1 MVKADSRITYLIIV
15 ALLIACSYMGLHVFV
30 QYTASGFVYTQIA
43 GIMLTGIGIGGVLV
57 LLTYAIELWKKP
69 EYLELRLSWQPSFIL
84 VFYLVSA
91 VSIYFG
97 VQGVFAS
104 TPVAADSYT
113 QLLGPMLIGL
123 GVTALM
129 ITAIYH
135 YRSIGVAKTPG
146 SGLTE
151 PSKEVTVKPFEHDLA
166 LRVVSRNNIL
176 STIAKTM
183 STHLLTPEVIKS
195 GMLANP
201 HVLSSKY
208 VFFSLLTFVASIPL
222 TALAILS
229 LQSYNAPSFPALLF
243 LLAPLAMLAIPYLK
257 LKGRAGDRKRGIEDE
272 LPFFCTY
279 ASVMQSVGLSLY
291 NSFENIAYRNVFR
304 NLEKE
309 ALMIQRNVLFFFKN
323 QVEALEQ
330 AGRVHPNEKFRGLL
344 LGYTSEWRSGG
355 DTVHYLD
362 AKSKE
367 LLNDMRFRW
376 QRYTAM
382 VSDIGEVMVSLFF
395 IMPVLILTT
404 AFVFPL
410 QTTVITGAVVAVLIP
425 LLTAVVF
432 MMISNMQP
440 KTYDLIE
447 GKTPLIIIAA
457 IASFAIAYFLS
468 HSTVWI
474 ALATSIISTSVF
486 YGAWVVAQR
495 REIGLVEKALPQFL
509 RDITEYKKMGYDINK
524 SVFRISEEN
533 SYNTT
538 FDALL
543 KNTVKQ
549 MRMGLRLSDTEIKVR
564 SWLGRLTFFLLGE
577 IVNSGGGTAS
587 ALETLTN
594 FVSNVNQIKKEA
606 KSTMHLYEVLT
617 YLTPIGLAF
626 TVALMVSLMTAFSS
640 TVASASEVGILKQI
654 TSVPDELIQTT
665 NMMIVA
671 ASASMA
677 FVAGKAIDLTSK
689 NTLRIAV
696 TVAVAVI
703 SISLS
708 TEFVSGIIRMVTG

>member
-1 MVKADSRITYLIIV
+1 MVKADSRITYLIII
-15 ALLIACSYMGLHVFV
+15 ALLIACSYIGLHVFI
-30 QYTASGFVYTQIA
+30 QYSASGFVYTQIA
-43 GIMLTGIGIGGVLV
+43 GIMLTGIGVGGVLV

-69 EYLELRLSWQPSFIL
+69 EYLELRLSWQPNPIL
-84 VFYLVSA
+84 VSYIASA
-91 VSIYFG
+91 VVLYFG
-97 VQGVFAS
+97 IGVVLSAL
-104 TPVAADSYT
+104 TPVNENYT
-113 QLLGPMLIGL
+113 DTLGPVLIGIGITSL
-123 GVTALM
+123 T
-129 ITAIYH
+129 ITAIFH
-135 YRSIGVAKTPG
+135 YRSAAKARG
-146 SGLTE
+146 SGKG
-151 PSKEVTVKPFEHDLA
+151 SGKEVTVKPFENDLG

-176 STIAKTM
+176 SAIARTM
-183 STHLLTPEVIKS
+183 STRLLTPEVIKS

-201 HVLSSKY
+201 QVLSSKY
-208 VFFSLLTFVASIPL
+208 VFFSLLALVASVPL
-222 TALAILS
+222 TAFALIS
-229 LQSYNAPSFPALLF
+229 LQQYDAPLFPAFLF
-243 LLAPLAMLAIPYLK
+243 LLAPLAMLVMPYLK
-257 LKGRAGDRKRGIEDE
+257 LKSMAGDRKRGIEDE

-291 NSFENIAYRNVFR
+291 NSFENIASRNVFA

-309 ALMIQRNVLFFFKN
+309 ALMIQRNVQFFFKN

-425 LLTAVVF
+425 LLTTVVF

-447 GKTPLIIIAA
+447 GKTTFSVVAA
-457 IASFAIAYFLS
+457 IASFVVAYFLS

-474 ALATSIISTSVF
+474 ALATSIISTGVF
-486 YGAWVVAQR
+486 YGTSVIAQR
-495 REIGLVEKALPQFL
+495 REIALVEKALPQFL

-524 SVFRISEEN
+524 SVFKIAEEN

-543 KNTVKQ
+543 KNTAKQ
-549 MRMGLRLSDTEIKVR
+549 MRMGLRLSDAEIKVR

-606 KSTMHLYEVLT
+606 KSTMQLYEVLT

-626 TVALMVSLMTAFSS
+626 TVALMASLMTAFSS

-654 TSVPDELIQTT
+654 SSVPDELIQTT

-696 TVAVAVI
+696 TAAIAAI

>member
-1 MVKADSRITYLIIV
+1 MVKTDSRITYLIIV
-15 ALLIACSYMGLHVFV
+15 ALLIVCSYIGLHVFV
-30 QYTASGFVYTQIA
+30 QYTASGFVYTQIV
-43 GIMLTGIGIGGVLV
+43 GIMLTGIGVGGVLV

-69 EYLELRLSWQPSFIL
+69 EYLELRLSWQPNPVLMSYIA
-84 VFYLVSA
+84 SA
-91 VSIYFG
+91 VVLYFG
-97 VQGVFAS
+97 IGGVFAL
-104 TPVAADSYT
+104 TPVHENYT
-113 QLLGPMLIGL
+113 DTLGPVLTGIGVASL
-123 GVTALM
+123 T
-129 ITAIYH
+129 ITAIFH
-135 YRSIGVAKTPG
+135 YRGAAKARG
-146 SGLTE
+146 SGKE
-151 PSKEVTVKPFEHDLA
+151 AGKEVTVKPFEHDLA

-176 STIAKTM
+176 SAIAKTM
-183 STHLLTPEVIKS
+183 SAHLLTPEVIKS

-201 HVLSSKY
+201 QVLSSKY
-208 VFFSLLTFVASIPL
+208 VFLSLLALVASIPL
-222 TALAILS
+222 TALALLS
-229 LQSYNAPSFPALLF
+229 LQSYDAQSLPALLF
-243 LLAPLAMLAIPYLK
+243 LLAPLAMLVMPYLK
-257 LKGRAGDRKRGIEDE
+257 LKSMAGDRKRGIEDE

-291 NSFENIAYRNVFR
+291 NSFENIASKNIFA

-309 ALMIQRNVLFFFKN
+309 ALMIQRNVQFFFKN

-330 AGRVHPNEKFRGLL
+330 AGRVHPNEKFRSLL

-355 DTVHYLD
+355 DMVHYLD

-367 LLNDMRFRW
+367 FLNDMRFRW

-410 QTTVITGAVVAVLIP
+410 QTMVITGVVVAVLVP

-447 GKTPLIIIAA
+447 GKTTFSVVAA
-457 IASFAIAYFLS
+457 IASFAIAYLLS

-474 ALATSIISTSVF
+474 ALATSIISAGVF
-486 YGAWVVAQR
+486 YGAWVIAQR
-495 REIGLVEKALPQFL
+495 REIMLVEKALPQFL

-524 SVFRISEEN
+524 SVFRLAEEN
-533 SYNTT
+533 SYNIT

-543 KNTVKQ
+543 KNTAKQ

-606 KSTMHLYEVLT
+606 KSTMQLYEVLT

-626 TVALMVSLMTAFSS
+626 TVALMASLMTAFSS

-654 TSVPDELIQTT
+654 SSVPDELIQTT

-696 TVAVAVI
+696 TVAIAAI

>member
-1 MVKADSRITYLIIV
+1 MVKADSRITYLIII
-15 ALLIACSYMGLHVFV
+15 ALLIACSYTGLHVFV
-30 QYTASGFVYTQIA
+30 QYSASGFIYTQIA
-43 GIMLTGIGIGGVLV
+43 GIMLTGIGVGGVLV

-69 EYLELRLSWQPSFIL
+69 EYLELRLSWQPNST
-84 VFYLVSA
+84 LVSYIASA
-91 VSIYFG
+91 VVLYFG
-97 VQGVFAS
+97 IGGVFAL
-104 TPVAADSYT
+104 TPVNDNYT
-113 QLLGPMLIGL
+113 HVLGPVLTGIGITL
-123 GVTALM
+123 LT
-129 ITAIYH
+129 ITAIFH
-135 YRSIGVAKTPG
+135 YGSAAKAKGPEKEVG
-146 SGLTE
+146 
-151 PSKEVTVKPFEHDLA
+151 KEVTVKPFEHDLT
-166 LRVVSRNNIL
+166 LRMVSRNNIL
-176 STIAKTM
+176 STIARAM
-183 STHLLTPEVIKS
+183 STHLTPEVIKS
-195 GMLANP
+195 GMLVNP
-201 HVLSSKY
+201 QLLSSRY
-208 VFFSLLTFVASIPL
+208 VFFSLLALVSSAPL
-222 TALAILS
+222 TAFALIS
-229 LQSYNAPSFPALLF
+229 LQQYNAPLFPALLL
-243 LLAPLAMLAIPYLK
+243 LLAPLATLVMPYLK
-257 LKGRAGDRKRGIEDE
+257 LKSMAGDRKRGIEDE

-291 NSFENIAYRNVFR
+291 NSFENIASRNVFG

-309 ALMIQRNVLFFFKN
+309 ALMIQRNVQFFFKN

-330 AGRVHPNEKFRGLL
+330 AGRVHPNEKFRSLL

-367 LLNDMRFRW
+367 LLHDMHFRW
-376 QRYTAM
+376 QRYTTM

-410 QTTVITGAVVAVLIP
+410 QTTVVTGAVVAVLIP

-447 GKTPLIIIAA
+447 VKTTLSVIAA
-457 IASFAIAYFLS
+457 IASFAVAYFLS

-486 YGAWVVAQR
+486 YGAWVIAQR
-495 REIGLVEKALPQFL
+495 REIALVEKALPQFL

-524 SVFRISEEN
+524 SVFRIAEEN

-543 KNTVKQ
+543 KNTAKQ
-549 MRMGLRLSDTEIKVR
+549 MRMGLRLSDAEIKVR

-594 FVSNVNQIKKEA
+594 FVGSVNQIKKEA
-606 KSTMHLYEVLT
+606 KSTMRLYEVLT

-640 TVASASEVGILKQI
+640 TMASASEVGILKQI
-654 TSVPDELIQTT
+654 STVPDELIQTT
-665 NMMIVA
+665 NMMIIA

-696 TVAVAVI
+696 TVAIAAI

-708 TEFVSGIIRMVTG
+708 TDFVSGIIRMVTG

>member
-1 MVKADSRITYLIIV
+1 MVKADSRITYLIII
-15 ALLIACSYMGLHVFV
+15 ALLIACSYIGLHVFI
-30 QYTASGFVYTQIA
+30 QYSASGFVYTQIA
-43 GIMLTGIGIGGVLV
+43 GIMLAGIGVGGVLV

-69 EYLELRLSWQPSFIL
+69 EYLELGLSRWPNPIL
-84 VFYLVSA
+84 VSYIASAVIFYLG
-91 VSIYFG
+91 IG
-97 VQGVFAS
+97 GVFALAPINNNYADVASPVLTGIGITSS
-104 TPVAADSYT
+104 T
-113 QLLGPMLIGL
+113 
-123 GVTALM
+123 
-129 ITAIYH
+129 ITAIFH
-135 YRSIGVAKTPG
+135 YRGSAKARG
-146 SGLTE
+146 SG
-151 PSKEVTVKPFEHDLA
+151 KGGGREVTVKPFEHDLA

-176 STIAKTM
+176 SAIARTM
-183 STHLLTPEVIKS
+183 STRLLTPEVIKS
-195 GMLANP
+195 GILANP
-201 HVLSSKY
+201 QILSSKY
-208 VFFSLLTFVASIPL
+208 VFLSLLALVASVPL
-222 TALAILS
+222 TVFALIS
-229 LQSYNAPSFPALLF
+229 LQQYDAPSFPALLF
-243 LLAPLAMLAIPYLK
+243 LLAPLAMLVMPYLK
-257 LKGRAGDRKRGIEDE
+257 LKSIAGDRKRGIEDE

-279 ASVMQSVGLSLY
+279 ASIMQSVGLSLY
-291 NSFENIAYRNVFR
+291 NSFENIASRNVFA

-309 ALMIQRNVLFFFKN
+309 AMMIQRNVQFFFKN

-330 AGRVHPNEKFRGLL
+330 AGRVHPNEKFRSLL

-367 LLNDMRFRW
+367 LLSDMRFRW

-425 LLTAVVF
+425 LLTAIVF

-447 GKTPLIIIAA
+447 GKTTLSIIAS

-468 HSTVWI
+468 HSAIWI
-474 ALATSIISTSVF
+474 ALASSIISTSVF

-495 REIGLVEKALPQFL
+495 REIALVEKALPQFL

-524 SVFRISEEN
+524 SVFRIAEEN

-543 KNTVKQ
+543 KNTTKQ
-549 MRMGLRLSDTEIKVR
+549 MRMGLRLSDAEIKVR

-587 ALETLTN
+587 ALETLTS
-594 FVSNVNQIKKEA
+594 FVSCVNQIKKEA
-606 KSTMHLYEVLT
+606 KSTMHLYEILT

-626 TVALMVSLMTAFSS
+626 TVALMSSLMTAFSS

-654 TSVPDELIQTT
+654 SSVPDELIQTT

-696 TVAVAVI
+696 TVSVAAI

-708 TEFVSGIIRMVTG
+708 TEFVSGIIRTVTG

>member
-1 MVKADSRITYLIIV
+1 MVKADSRITYLIIIS
-15 ALLIACSYMGLHVFV
+15 LLIACSYIGLNIFV
-30 QYTASGFVYTQIA
+30 EYSASGFIYTQIA
-43 GIMLTGIGIGGVLV
+43 GIMLTGIGVGGVLV

-69 EYLELRLSWQPSFIL
+69 EYLELRLTWQPNP
-84 VFYLVSA
+84 VLVSYIASA
-91 VSIYFG
+91 VVLYFG
-97 VQGVFAS
+97 IGGVSAL
-104 TPVAADSYT
+104 TPVKENYADV
-113 QLLGPMLIGL
+113 LGPVLTGIGVAFL
-123 GVTALM
+123 T
-129 ITAIYH
+129 ITAIFH
-135 YRSIGVAKTPG
+135 YRDTAKARD
-146 SGLTE
+146 SGKKAG
-151 PSKEVTVKPFEHDLA
+151 KEVTVKPFEHDLA
-166 LRVVSRNNIL
+166 LRVVSRHNIL
-176 STIAKTM
+176 SAIARTM

-201 HVLSSKY
+201 QILSSKY
-208 VFFSLLTFVASIPL
+208 VFLSLLALVASIPL
-222 TALAILS
+222 TALALLS
-229 LQSYNAPSFPALLF
+229 LQWYNAPSFPALLF
-243 LLAPLAMLAIPYLK
+243 LFVPLAMLVMPYLK
-257 LKGRAGDRKRGIEDE
+257 LKSMAGDRKRGIEDE

-279 ASVMQSVGLSLY
+279 ASIMQCVGLSLY
-291 NSFENIAYRNVFR
+291 NSFENIASRNVFA

-309 ALMIQRNVLFFFKN
+309 ALMIQRNVQFFFKN

-367 LLNDMRFRW
+367 LLHDMRFRW

-410 QTTVITGAVVAVLIP
+410 QTTVITGAVVAVLVP

-432 MMISNMQP
+432 MMISNIQP

-486 YGAWVVAQR
+486 YGAWVVTQR
-495 REIGLVEKALPQFL
+495 REITLVEKALPQFL
-509 RDITEYKKMGYDINK
+509 RDVTEYKKMGYDINR
-524 SVFRISEEN
+524 SVFRIAEEN

-543 KNTVKQ
+543 KNTAKQ

-606 KSTMHLYEVLT
+606 KSTMQLYEVLT

-626 TVALMVSLMTAFSS
+626 TVALMASLMTAFSS

-654 TSVPDELIQTT
+654 SSVPDELIQTT

-696 TVAVAVI
+696 TVAIAAI

>member
-15 ALLIACSYMGLHVFV
+15 ALLIACSYIGLHVFV

-43 GIMLTGIGIGGVLV
+43 GIMLTGIGVGGVLV

-69 EYLELRLSWQPSFIL
+69 EYLELRLTWQPDP
-84 VFYLVSA
+84 VLVSYIA
-91 VSIYFG
+91 SVVVLYFG
-97 VQGVFAS
+97 IGGVFVL
-104 TPVAADSYT
+104 TTVNENYPDT
-113 QLLGPMLIGL
+113 LGPVLTGIGIASL
-123 GVTALM
+123 T
-129 ITAIYH
+129 ITAIFH
-135 YRSIGVAKTPG
+135 YKSAAKAKG
-146 SGLTE
+146 SG
-151 PSKEVTVKPFEHDLA
+151 KEAGKDVTVKPFEHDLA

-176 STIAKTM
+176 SAIARTM
-183 STHLLTPEVIKS
+183 STRLLTPEVIKS

-201 HVLSSKY
+201 QILASKY
-208 VFFSLLTFVASIPL
+208 VFLSLLAFVASIPL
-222 TALAILS
+222 TVLVLLS
-229 LQSYNAPSFPALLF
+229 LQTYDTPSFPALLF
-243 LLAPLAMLAIPYLK
+243 LFAPLAMLVMPYLK
-257 LKGRAGDRKRGIEDE
+257 LKSMAGDRKRGIEDE
-272 LPFFCTY
+272 LPFFCMY

-291 NSFENIAYRNVFR
+291 NSFENIASRNVFA

-309 ALMIQRNVLFFFKN
+309 ALMIQRNVQFFFKN

-330 AGRVHPNEKFRGLL
+330 AGRVHPNEKFRSLL

-447 GKTPLIIIAA
+447 GKTPLSIIAA

-495 REIGLVEKALPQFL
+495 REIALVEKALPQFL
-509 RDITEYKKMGYDINK
+509 RDVTEYKKMGYDINK
-524 SVFRISEEN
+524 SVFRIAEEN

-543 KNTVKQ
+543 KNTAKQ
-549 MRMGLRLSDTEIKVR
+549 MRMGLRLSDAEIKVR

-594 FVSNVNQIKKEA
+594 FMSSVNQIKKEA
-606 KSTMHLYEVLT
+606 KSTMQLYEVLT

-626 TVALMVSLMTAFSS
+626 TVALMASLMTAFSS

-654 TSVPDELIQTT
+654 SSVPDELIQTT

-696 TVAVAVI
+696 TVAIAAI